1 MPPPALAELAEIVV
15 LVIDNAAGSKR
26 KPLGPFLTP
35 PPRLAELPE
44 MVLLVIV
51 NVPSLKI
58 PPPPPDESAVAV
70 LAEIVLLM
78 TVNLPWLRIPPPIKA
93 AELPE
98 MVLLVIVSAVP

>member
-1 MPPPALAELAEIVV
+1 MTA
-15 LVIDNAAGSKR
+15 D
-26 KPLGPFLTP
+26 
-35 PPRLAELPE
+35 
-44 MVLLVIV
+44 
-51 NVPSLKI
+51 I